1 MEASRALSCLGNRV
15 LPRPGRAR
23 PAYKNEPDALRH
35 VKSVLFGGVANEPAP
50 GPCKVPSASCRSK
63 DAYDMVMLR
72 LSRSDAAQTRR
83 AACAGQAP
91 YPEISQST
99 MRTCR
104 MLQERCALE
113 EPLRAAGPQ
122 ARAARQRYP
131 QARAPGFRDKSL
143 HGAGFLPAGEKTLA
157 SASRSLYTPVT
168 QRSAFDA
175 FRFGILLQQAVG
187 QPTRKPD
194 RPEQP
199 KRLVGV

>member
-35 VKSVLFGGVANEPAP
+35 VKSVLFGGVANEPARP
-50 GPCKVPSASCRSK
+50 LAGCRRQAVGRQKHMTGSCCDLPDPTPRKLDAPPAPVKRIIRKFRKAPRGLAECCKRAAPQ
-63 DAYDMVMLR
+63 R
-72 LSRSDAAQTRR
+72 LSFAALDRV
-83 AACAGQAP
+83 P
-91 YPEISQST
+91 
-99 MRTCR
+99 
-104 MLQERCALE
+104 AL
-113 EPLRAAGPQ
+113 PGK
-122 ARAARQRYP
+122 RYP
-131 QARAPGFRDKSL
+131 QARAPGFRHKSL

-157 SASRSLYTPVT
+157 SSSRSLYTPVS
-168 QRSAFDA
+168 QRSAFGA

-187 QPTRKPD
+187 QPIRKPG